1 MLKAVRNSSARSS
14 GTTPVAMSKP
24 MAPEQIR
31 SPPALTEKLGMALLA
46 ALGLG
51 CGGGAQEEVTPAHVY
66 RSVGQVAANVEL
78 IREVK
83 GRLELTT
90 AHWVVVDAQPR
101 HVYFQTLTLFRKAN
115 RLAVELAGAER
126 MAPPPVL
133 EAEIAPADV
142 YDPATTLLS
151 ELAHLTLV
159 LDAKDVPAPAV
170 ERPKHVFPAHVFR
183 MAGMLQDELAR
194 LEAQL

>member
-1 MLKAVRNSSARSS
+1 M
-14 GTTPVAMSKP
+14 
-24 MAPEQIR
+24 
-31 SPPALTEKLGMALLA
+31 
-46 ALGLG
+46 
-51 CGGGAQEEVTPAHVY
+51 
-66 RSVGQVAANVEL
+66 
-78 IREVK
+78 
-83 GRLELTT
+83 
-90 AHWVVVDAQPR
+90 DAQPR

-170 ERPKHVFPAHVFR
+170 ERPKHVFPAHVYR
-183 MAGMLQDELAR
+183 MAGMLQDDSRGSRPSSDPDAGGANALPAR
-194 LEAQL
+194 AGKLCAAGVRHSLRFPANGHHPHRVRTTPVRVSPDSSPM